1 MPLARKLNENLDEIK
16 QRLGVGV
23 TFDVLVRELSVGGR
37 DAALIFIDG
46 FIKDTATVH
55 VLKFLMRLRRED
67 LAPQPIEQLLRSGL
81 PYFEVETVST
91 IDEVVDQVVAGPAA
105 LLLDGQTEAIIL
117 DLREY
122 PVRSIEEPDLERV
135 TRGSREGLVE
145 TIVFNTALIRRR
157 LRDPNLRFEMR
168 SVGKWSRTDVA
179 LGYIE
184 GVANPDTVNDIRR
197 RLEEV
202 DVGALTMGSQSLI
215 ELLTGQR
222 LNPFPLARLTER
234 PDVTAAHL
242 AEGHVAVI
250 TDTSPTA
257 LILPANLWHFTQ
269 HAEEFF
275 QSPAVGTFMR
285 WARFIAIGLSLVLGP
300 LWLMVAT
307 MPSPPDWL
315 AFVGP
320 SESPSVPL
328 WLQFLLLEFGIVLI
342 GQALI
347 HTPSS
352 MSTALGIVGAILLG
366 DLAIQVG
373 FFVPETVL
381 YAAIIALMSFA
392 TPSLEFAHALRLFR
406 YLLFIL
412 VAIWGGWGFIAGLLV
427 TLLCLGFTNSF
438 GLPYLYPLIP
448 FNGKALVRLL
458 FRFPI
463 PQVGVRSAPKKDR
476 KGAYP
481 ES

>member
-1 MPLARKLNENLDEIK
+1 MAEIK

-23 TFDVLVRELSVGGR
+23 TFDVLVRELTIGGR
-37 DAALIFIDG
+37 DAALVFIDG
-46 FIKDTATVH
+46 FVKDGAMVEI
-55 VLKFLMRLRRED
+55 LKFLLRLTRED
-67 LAPQPIEQLLRSGL
+67 LAPQPVDKVVRAGL

-91 IDEVVDQVVAGPAA
+91 VDEVIDQVLAGPAV
-105 LLLDGQTEAIIL
+105 LLIDGQTEAIVI
-117 DLREY
+117 DVREY
-122 PVRSIEEPDLERV
+122 PVRGIEEPDLERV

-168 SVGKWSRTDVA
+168 SVGKQSRTDVA

-184 GVANPDTVNDIRR
+184 GVANPDTVAEIRR
-197 RLEEV
+197 RLEKT
-202 DVGALTMGSQSLI
+202 DVAALTMGSQSLI
-215 ELLTGQR
+215 EILTGQR

-234 PDVTAAHL
+234 PDVVAAHL
-242 AEGHVAVI
+242 AEGHVVVL

-257 LILPANLWHFTQ
+257 LILPANVWHFTQ
-269 HAEEFF
+269 HAEEYF
-275 QSPAVGTFMR
+275 QSPVVGTFMR

-300 LWLMVAT
+300 LWLMIAT
-307 MPSPPDWL
+307 LPDRPDWL
-315 AFVGP
+315 SFVGP
-320 SESPSVPL
+320 DRQSNVPL
-328 WLQFLLLEFGIVLI
+328 WLQFLFLEFGIVLI

-366 DLAIQVG
+366 ELAIEVG
-373 FFVPETVL
+373 VFVPEPVL
-381 YAAIIALMSFA
+381 YAAVIALMSFA

-406 YLLFIL
+406 YLLFVL
-412 VAIWGGWGFIAGLLV
+412 VALWGPWGLLAGLAVTVLV
-427 TLLCLGFTNSF
+427 LAMTNSF

-448 FNGKALVRLL
+448 WDGKALVRLL

-463 PQVGVRSAPKKDR
+463 LQLGIRSAPKQSR

-481 ES
+481 DS